1 MKKHQYQTIYESL
14 KEQIQSGKFSEGEFI
29 PSENELCATFHT
41 TRMTIRQALSEL
53 VREGYILRIHGK
65 GSMVKTQ
72 IRRLGLLN
80 FKGFSE
86 VVEGA
91 KTAVLNA
98 PSAEKFNENFFFEL
112 SKKQVQEGCIKLERL
127 RLKEDDPLMLEH
139 TFLPSNFKK
148 LTTND
153 LIEGSLFKSLKFW
166 YEIEILNLEQ
176 SIRAIEADINVAQ
189 LLKIKKGSPII
200 YIERKYLTN
209 QPNTFIYSALY
220 CSTGKYA
227 LFSNV

>member
-1 MKKHQYQTIYESL
+1 MKKHQYQTIYEDL
-14 KEQIQSGKFSEGEFI
+14 KEQIQSGKYLEGEFI
-29 PSENELCATFHT
+29 PSENELCAIFQT

-53 VREGYILRIHGK
+53 VREGYIVRIHGK

-91 KTAVLNA
+91 KTVVLHA
-98 PSAEKFNENFFFEL
+98 PSTEKFNEPFFFEL
-112 SKKQVQEGCIKLERL
+112 SPKQIEKGCIKLERL
-127 RLKEDDPLMLEH
+127 RLKEDEPLMLEQ
-139 TFLPSNFKK
+139 TFLPSDFKK
-148 LTTND
+148 LTTDD

-176 SIRAIEADINVAQ
+176 SIRAIEAEANVAQ
-189 LLKIKKGSPII
+189 LLKIKKGNPII

-209 QPNTFIYSALY
+209 QPNVFIYSALY

-227 LFSNV
+227 LFSNT